1 MSGQYTARLQKIED
15 ILKENLP
22 KPATAEW
29 TELSLSRLPVDIT
42 MSDVDTLTEPSWSL
56 INLGGKR
63 WRPLL
68 LVLSAEL
75 AASPLQSI
83 PEEAENLINQAYHLT
98 PLVEFV
104 HTASLIH
111 DDIEDNSDL
120 RRGKPAAH
128 CIYGQDVAL
137 NAGSWL
143 YFQAA
148 QCIFQSA
155 MDSSLQNALLREYFT
170 QVRRLHLGQ
179 SLDIS
184 WHNKDDFIPSVNQYL
199 GMTRLKTGTL
209 AFLASKIGF
218 IAGGGSQDEADILA
232 EEAATIGVGFQIL
245 DDVINLTT
253 GIKGKS
259 KGDDIVEG
267 KKSLPVI
274 YFLQDHPE
282 EKDHLVSLF
291 KTAAKEGQESPAVL
305 EALTLLNESGA
316 VEKAMTQSRRL
327 IHDSCN
333 KILKAY
339 PDTEAASLLTG
350 LFTSML
356 LKV

>member
-1 MSGQYTARLQKIED
+1 MSGQYTSRLLKIED
-15 ILKENLP
+15 ILRENLP
-22 KPATAEW
+22 KPVTGEW
-29 TELSLSRLPVDIT
+29 TEVSFGLLPQDIT
-42 MSDVDTLTEPSWSL
+42 LADVEKLTEPSYSL
-56 INLGGKR
+56 ISLGGKR

-75 AASPLQSI
+75 AASPLKSF
-83 PEEAENLINQAYHLT
+83 PGEAQNLIDQAYQLT

-111 DDIEDNSDL
+111 DDIEDKSDM

-128 CIYGQDVAL
+128 CVYGTDFAL

-143 YFQAA
+143 YFQAS
-148 QCIFQSA
+148 QCIFNSDFD
-155 MDSSLQNALLREYFT
+155 DSTKNALLQEYFT

-184 WHNKDDFIPSVNQYL
+184 WHNKDDFVPSINQYL
-199 GMTRLKTGTL
+199 GMTRMKTGTL
-209 AFLASKIGF
+209 AYLAAKIGF
-218 IAGGGSQDEADILA
+218 LAGGGSSDEGDTLA
-232 EEAATIGVGFQIL
+232 KEAANIGVGFQIL

-253 GIKGKS
+253 GIKGKD

-274 YFLQDHPE
+274 LFLEKHPE
-282 EKDHLVSLF
+282 EKDNLISCF
-291 KTAAKEGQESPAVL
+291 RQAAKEGQSSPAVQ
-305 EALTLLNESGA
+305 ECIAMLNESGA
-316 VEKAMTQSRRL
+316 VEEALAHSRKL
-327 IHDSCN
+327 INSSCTAIRKN
-333 KILKAY
+333 Y
-339 PDTEAASLLTG
+339 PDTEAANLLTN

>member
-1 MSGQYTARLQKIED
+1 MSGQYTARLQKIEEV
-15 ILKENLP
+15 LSANLP
-22 KPATAEW
+22 KPVTAEW
-29 TELSLSRLPVDIT
+29 TEDSLSLLPEDIT
-42 MSDVDTLTEPSWSL
+42 LSDVEHLTEPSFSL
-56 INLGGKR
+56 ISLGGKR

-75 AASPLQSI
+75 AADPLKAF
-83 PEEAENLINQAYHLT
+83 PGEAHNLIEQAYALT

-111 DDIEDNSDL
+111 DDIEDKSDM

-128 CIYGQDVAL
+128 CVYGLDFAL

-148 QCIFQSA
+148 QCVFNSTLEPA
-155 MDSSLQNALLREYFT
+155 MQNTLLKEYLT

-179 SLDIS
+179 SLDIT
-184 WHNKDDFIPSVNQYL
+184 WHNTDDFIPGINQYM

-209 AFLASKIGF
+209 AYLAAKIGF
-218 IAGGGSQDEADILA
+218 LAGGGSMEEADSLA
-232 EEAATIGVGFQIL
+232 KEAASIGVGFQIL

-253 GIKGKS
+253 GIKGKA

-274 YFLQDHPE
+274 LFLEKHPE
-282 EKDHLVSLF
+282 EKEHLISLF
-291 KTAAKEGQESPAVL
+291 RRAAKEGQESSAVT
-305 EALTLLNESGA
+305 ECVTLLNESGA
-316 VEKAMTQSRRL
+316 VEEALLYSRNM
-327 IHDSCN
+327 INTSCR
-333 KILKAY
+333 KIQKTY
-339 PDTEAASLLTG
+339 PDSEAATLLTN
-350 LFTSML
+350 LFTAML